1 MDILSSLK
9 QKLGMKTKV
18 EQLGKVAITV
28 EEDYWDINKSYD
40 RLVVVEEKGT
50 FTCYMSRVPV
60 PAGSNIQL
68 SDRRYWICIG
78 KRSTTVTI
86 GGFTILSSIDDLPNE
101 DTGKSYLIDG
111 IAYYYVGTGGDT
123 KDELYQSLRITGEKG
138 DPGLSAY
145 ELYLQNQE
153 EPNEEITAWL
163 ETLKGEKGDNGD
175 SALAIANAIRASKGQ
190 RPYTPEEFIQSLVGP
205 TGPAGANGNDG
216 VTPDIYVGSNGNWFV
231 NDVDQNVKA
240 QGPVGPQGP
249 AGPSGGGGATNVYID
264 EENKRIV
271 TVLNTVYDTPVL
283 MFPAEE
289 NAPMTIVAPA
299 TYSTFLVN
307 GHNLTADVNLSI
319 SGKFVLQKVVNGS
332 PVGTG
337 AASLVLTKNEVN
349 SGDGATVRV
358 TLAAEII
365 PPAGLN
371 GSISVI
377 SSNGEFKTRYL
388 SVRYQALLSPNS
400 PGTVSGGGGQPEIN
414 PGVNPGVVG
423 DDTYVESGN

>member
-9 QKLGMKTKV
+9 QKLGMKTKI

-86 GGFTILSSIDDLPNE
+86 GGFTILSSIDDLPTE

-153 EPNEEITAWL
+153 EPSEEITAWL
-163 ETLKGEKGDNGD
+163 ETLKGEKGDDGA
-175 SALAIANAIRASKGQ
+175 SALAIANAIRASKGL
-190 RPYTPEEFIQSLVGP
+190 RVYTAEEFIQSLVGP

-216 VTPDIYVGSNGNWFV
+216 VTPDIYVGANGNWFV

-249 AGPSGGGGATNVYID
+249 AGPSGGGGGTNVYID

-307 GHNLTADVNLSI
+307 GHNLTADVNLSV
-319 SGKFVLQKVVNGS
+319 SGKFTLQKVVNGS

-337 AASLVLTKNEVN
+337 AASLVLTKDEVN
-349 SGDGATVRV
+349 SEDGATVRV

-388 SVRYQALLSPNS
+388 SVRYQAVLSPNL
-400 PGTVSGGGGQPEIN
+400 PGTVSGGGGQSEIN

-423 DDTYVESGN
+423 DDTYVESDN